1 MRLTAQEEYGLRCLL
16 QVARR
21 APEASDPPVPIRD
34 VAEAEGLSSDY
45 AAKLLRVLRKGGL
58 LTAERGASGGF
69 RLARP
74 AAETPMSEVMRVL
87 DGPLFAGSDFC
98 QQHAGKNGSCVHGRS
113 CTLTALWTAIDGA
126 LAGVLD
132 RLVLA
137 DMLDSASVATQLTQE
152 SA

>member
-21 APEASDPPVPIRD
+21 SPDPADPPVPIRD

-45 AAKLLRVLRKGGL
+45 AAKLLRVLRKGEL
-58 LTAERGASGGF
+58 LTAARGASGGF
-69 RLARP
+69 RLAAP
-74 AAETPMSEVMRVL
+74 AHEMKMSDVMRVL

-98 QQHAGKNGSCVHGRS
+98 QAHSGKHGACVHGRG
-113 CTLTALWTAIDGA
+113 CTLAALWTAIDGA
-126 LAGVLD
+126 LARVLD
-132 RLVLA
+132 RLVLS
-137 DMLDSASVATQLTQE
+137 DMLDEQAVTAQLSQE

>member
-1 MRLTAQEEYGLRCLL
+1 MRLTAQEEYGLRCLI

-21 APEASDPPVPIRD
+21 APEPSDPPVPIRD

-69 RLARP
+69 RLAKP
-74 AAETPMSEVMRVL
+74 PAETRMSDVMKVL

-98 QQHAGKNGSCVHGRS
+98 QQHAGKAGACVHGRS
-113 CTLTALWTAIDGA
+113 CTLAVLWSAIDGA
-126 LAGVLD
+126 MAGVLD

-137 DMLDSASVATQLTQE
+137 DMLDQQTVTAQLAQE